1 MSFPP
6 LDSLTSGSCLGSGTS
21 GVFDESVGVGE
32 TLGRAGAGFWTGDGV
47 GAAAPLVVA
56 APLVWMA
63 PLVVALPLGGAPH
76 SPRHVQSRR
85 GENERHESEAGDE
98 APVHDEVSG
107 VPAECVLG
115 AIDGAQH
122 HCGRVAAKRQEH
134 RREHH
139 SARKWH
145 RGGENP
151 LVSGPA
157 LPIQQGRDAIDGVRA
172 RLAVVAHV
180 VKHNC
185 EAFAR
190 LHLLSIQG
198 ARCEGGRA

>member
-1 MSFPP
+1 MKAKLLFAF
-6 LDSLTSGSCLGSGTS
+6 CLGAGTTS
-21 GVFDESVGVGE
+21 DAFSRSPWLKGLRDTPRLRSLSPDPAREKMLCASE
-32 TLGRAGAGFWTGDGV
+32 
-47 GAAAPLVVA
+47 
-56 APLVWMA
+56 
-63 PLVVALPLGGAPH
+63 GGMQA
-76 SPRHVQSRR
+76 
-85 GENERHESEAGDE
+85 ESEAGDE

-139 SARKWH
+139 SARKRH

-157 LPIQQGRDAIDGVRA
+157 LPFQQGRDAIDGVRA
-172 RLAVVAHV
+172 RLAIVTNV
-180 VKHNC
+180 VKYNR

-190 LHLLSIQG
+190 LHLLPIQG
-198 ARCEGGRA
+198 VRNVRAEGGGGHASGVTSARARAP